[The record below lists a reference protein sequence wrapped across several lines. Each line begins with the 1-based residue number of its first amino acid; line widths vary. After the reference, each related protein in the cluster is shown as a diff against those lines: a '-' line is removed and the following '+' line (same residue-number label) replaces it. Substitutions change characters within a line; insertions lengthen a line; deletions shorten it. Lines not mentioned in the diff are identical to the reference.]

1 MPHESP
7 RNYVTDDVKH
17 AETERKL
24 ASMTRYLDFHIH
36 GDNIVECERTFDVIK
51 AALADQLVSIT
62 GPNGSPVCPEFQL
75 RLQNTKDPLHLT
87 FYPGFG
93 RWNEDILQFVR
104 ERGGTLREAADVIIT
119 GVKSQ
124 SEEPLIAIE
133 YCGALPAGNQA
144 WQRNGRAY
152 SFGLA
157 RIPYLYVAEL
167 GGYELDSNRNRKAP
181 RMPNP
186 AVPFSYLS
194 YSLEQETPILPVFVT
209 SPGADE
215 SSRRAHADEFA
226 DDELIAL
233 VRAILLNENPND
245 THELLHRK
253 VLALVRKRAEAS
265 RRGRT
270 LTPQQ
275 WENAYSSLTKGQS
288 LVDFLVHNAP
298 LSWSKTAYIAALTD
312 TAKALM
318 ELTSSFAI
326 GLTSTELPICIVDR
340 NKRPAFASR
349 VATLYADLPHDFV
362 QWLARKEHL
371 VICWVMGFKPGGD
384 DARPDRGLPPLTRML
399 IGHGYDLLSVVY
411 GPAPAATWPM
421 LIDDPATLTQRNGLW
436 EAILAV
442 SDALL
447 VDTDT
452 DEVTNHGFLRS
463 HWETAILKPTG
474 RTIFVEPLPARVGE
488 NDVDT
493 VLHTL
498 LARHAGPEVYEGM
511 CNPPGG
517 DWSGVS
523 LQPPDRS
530 IELRWLSLPRV
541 SGADTKRPDHV
552 FQLFGIASQPIILSV
567 ESKETANAV
576 ETHIGP
582 RLSAYIVNL
591 IASSA
596 SIERD
601 DPSHP
606 WCHSTHRLNPANFIF
621 ASAVAFISGSQPH
634 IDSVITKAEAD
645 LILAYTFQ
653 SNGQSCDIRLVP
665 NTKTGIIIADYASR
679 LDLSGTRITLRRA

>member
-1 MPHESP
+1 M
-7 RNYVTDDVKH
+7 
-17 AETERKL
+17 A
-24 ASMTRYLDFHIH
+24 RYLNFHIH
-36 GDNIVECERTFDVIK
+36 GDNIIECERTFDIIK
-51 AALADQLVSIT
+51 AALNDLIISCI

-75 RLQNTKDPLHLT
+75 RLQNMKDPLHFT

-104 ERGGTLREAADVIIT
+104 EHGGTLREASDVIIT
-119 GVKSQ
+119 GVTTSQ

-144 WQRNGRAY
+144 WQRNGRAF

-157 RIPYLYVAEL
+157 RIPYLYVAEI
-167 GGYELDSNRNRKAP
+167 GGYELDSKRNRKAP

-194 YSLEQETPILPVFVT
+194 YSLEQETPVLPIFIT

-215 SSRRAHADEFA
+215 SSRKTYSDVFA

-233 VRAILLNENPND
+233 LRAILLGENPNGI
-245 THELLHRK
+245 HELLRCK
-253 VLALVRKRAEAS
+253 VLAFVMKRAAVC

-275 WENAYSSLTKGQS
+275 WENAYASLQRGQS
-288 LVDFLVHNAP
+288 LVNFLVHNAP
-298 LSWSKTAYIAALTD
+298 LTWSKTAYIAALTS

-318 ELTSSFAI
+318 KLTSSFAI
-326 GLTSTELPICIVDR
+326 GLTSTELPMCIVDR
-340 NKRPAFASR
+340 NNRPEFASR
-349 VATLYADLPHDFV
+349 VSELYTDLPHDFG
-362 QWLARKEHL
+362 QWLARDEPL

-399 IGHGYDLLSVVY
+399 IGHDYDLLSVVY
-411 GPAPAATWPM
+411 GPAPAETWPM
-421 LIDDPATLTQRNGLW
+421 LMDDPATLSQRNGLW
-436 EAILAV
+436 EAILGI

-447 VDTDT
+447 VDTAT
-452 DEVTNHGFLRS
+452 DNVTKHGFLRS
-463 HWETAILKPTG
+463 HWETSIPKPID
-474 RTIFVEPLPARVGE
+474 RKIFVKPLPTRVGE

-530 IELRWLSLPRV
+530 LELRWLSLPRV
-541 SGADTKRPDHV
+541 SGTDTKRPDHV
-552 FQLFGIASQPIILSV
+552 FQFFGIISKPIILSV
-567 ESKETANAV
+567 ESKETIDAV
-576 ETHIGP
+576 EAHIGP
-582 RLSAYIVNL
+582 RLSKYIANL
-591 IASSA
+591 ITSPA
-596 SIERD
+596 SIERNG
-601 DPSHP
+601 SSQSWH
-606 WCHSTHRLNPANFIF
+606 HSTHRLNSDDFIF
-621 ASAVAFISGSQPH
+621 ASAVAFISSSQSH
-634 IDSVITKAEAD
+634 IDSVIPKAEAD
-645 LILAYTFQ
+645 LILAYKFQ
-653 SNGQSCDIRLVP
+653 NNGTSCDILLVP
-665 NTKTGIIIADYASR
+665 NGKTGDIIADYASR
-679 LDLSGTRITLRRA
+679 LDLSETGVSLRRA

>member
-1 MPHESP
+1 VPYESL

-17 AETERKL
+17 AETERIL

-36 GDNIVECERTFDVIK
+36 GDNIVECERTFDIIK
-51 AALADQLVSIT
+51 AALADRLVSIT
-62 GPNGSPVCPEFQL
+62 GPNGSPVCPEYQL

-93 RWNEDILQFVR
+93 RWNEDILQLVR

-119 GVKSQ
+119 GVTSQ

-194 YSLEQETPILPVFVT
+194 YSLEQETPVLPVFVT

-215 SSRRAHADEFA
+215 SSRRAHTDEFA

-233 VRAILLNENPND
+233 TRAILLNENPND
-245 THELLHRK
+245 THELLRRK
-253 VLALVRKRAEAS
+253 VFALVMKRAAAS

-275 WENAYSSLTKGQS
+275 WGNAYSSLKKGQS
-288 LVDFLVHNAP
+288 LVDFLVYNAP
-298 LSWSKTAYIAALTD
+298 LSWSKTAYIAALTN

-326 GLTSTELPICIVDR
+326 GLTSTELPMCIVER
-340 NKRPAFASR
+340 NKRPDFASR
-349 VATLYADLPHDFV
+349 VLALYADLPHDFA
-362 QWLARKEHL
+362 QWLARDEHL
-371 VICWVMGFKPGGD
+371 VICWVMGFKPRGD

-399 IGHGYDLLSVVY
+399 IGHEHDLLSVVY
-411 GPAPAATWPM
+411 GPAPAETWPI
-421 LIDDPATLTQRNGLW
+421 LKDDPATLTQRNGLW
-436 EAILAV
+436 ESILAV
-442 SDALL
+442 SDAIL
-447 VDTDT
+447 VDTAT
-452 DEVTNHGFLRS
+452 DHVTKHGFLRT
-463 HWETAILKPTG
+463 HWETSIPKPIGHKILVK
-474 RTIFVEPLPARVGE
+474 PLPSRVGE

-530 IELRWLSLPRV
+530 LELRWLSLPRV
-541 SGADTKRPDHV
+541 SGTDTKRPDHV
-552 FQLFGIASQPIILSV
+552 FQLFGIASHPIILSV

-576 ETHIGP
+576 EAHIGP
-582 RLSAYIVNL
+582 RLSTYIANL
-591 IASSA
+591 IASPA
-596 SIERD
+596 SIERN
-601 DPSHP
+601 DPSQP
-606 WCHSTHRLNPANFIF
+606 WCHSTHRLNPDNFIF
-621 ASAVAFISGSQPH
+621 ASAVAFIPSSQSD
-634 IDSVITKAEAD
+634 IDSVIAKAKAD

-653 SNGQSCDIRLVP
+653 ANGKSCDIRLVP
-665 NTKTGIIIADYASR
+665 NGKTGSIISEYVSR
-679 LDLSGTRITLRRA
+679 LDLSGTGISLHRA

>member
-1 MPHESP
+1 M
-7 RNYVTDDVKH
+7 
-17 AETERKL
+17 A
-24 ASMTRYLDFHIH
+24 RYLNFHIH
-36 GDNIVECERTFDVIK
+36 GDNIIECERTFDIIK
-51 AALADQLVSIT
+51 AALNDLIISVS
-62 GPNGSPVCPEFQL
+62 GSNGSPVCPEFQL
-75 RLQNTKDPLHLT
+75 RLQNMKDPLHFT

-93 RWNEDILQFVR
+93 RWNEDILQLVR
-104 ERGGTLREAADVIIT
+104 EHGGTLREAADVIIT
-119 GVKSQ
+119 GVTTSQ

-157 RIPYLYVAEL
+157 QIPYLYVAEL
-167 GGYELDSNRNRKAP
+167 GGYELDSKRNRKAP

-194 YSLEQETPILPVFVT
+194 YSLEQETPVLPIFIT

-215 SSRRAHADEFA
+215 SSRKTYSDVFA

-233 VRAILLNENPND
+233 LRAILLGENPNGI
-245 THELLHRK
+245 HELLRRK
-253 VLALVRKRAEAS
+253 VFSLVIKRAALS

-270 LTPQQ
+270 LTPHQ
-275 WENAYSSLTKGQS
+275 WEKAYASLQRGQS
-288 LVDFLVHNAP
+288 LVNFLAHNAP
-298 LSWSKTAYIAALTD
+298 LSWSKTAYIAALTS

-318 ELTSSFAI
+318 KLTSSFAI
-326 GLTSTELPICIVDR
+326 GLTSTELPMCIVDR
-340 NKRPAFASR
+340 NNRPEFASR
-349 VATLYADLPHDFV
+349 VSELYTDLPHDFG
-362 QWLARKEHL
+362 QWLARDEPL

-399 IGHGYDLLSVVY
+399 IGHDYDLLSVVY
-411 GPAPAATWPM
+411 GPAPAETWSM
-421 LIDDPATLTQRNGLW
+421 LTDDPATLSQRNGLW
-436 EAILAV
+436 EAILGI

-447 VDTDT
+447 VDTAT
-452 DEVTNHGFLRS
+452 DKVTKHGFLRS
-463 HWETAILKPTG
+463 HWETPTPKTIG
-474 RTIFVEPLPARVGE
+474 RKIFVKPLPARIGE

-530 IELRWLSLPRV
+530 LELRWLSLPRV
-541 SGADTKRPDHV
+541 SGTDTKRPDHV
-552 FQLFGIASQPIILSV
+552 FQFFGITAKPIILSV

-576 ETHIGP
+576 EAHIGP
-582 RLSAYIVNL
+582 RLSKYIANL
-591 IASSA
+591 ITSPA
-596 SIERD
+596 SIERND
-601 DPSHP
+601 SSQSWH
-606 WCHSTHRLNPANFIF
+606 HSTHRLNPSNFIF
-621 ASAVAFISGSQPH
+621 ASAVAFIPSSQSQT
-634 IDSVITKAEAD
+634 DSVISKAEAD

-653 SNGQSCDIRLVP
+653 NNGTSCDILLVP
-665 NTKTGIIIADYASR
+665 NGKTGDIITDYASR
-679 LDLSGTRITLRRA
+679 LDLSGTGISLRRA

>member
-1 MPHESP
+1 M
-7 RNYVTDDVKH
+7 
-17 AETERKL
+17 A
-24 ASMTRYLDFHIH
+24 RYLNFHIH
-36 GDNIVECERTFDVIK
+36 GDNIIECERTFDIIK
-51 AALADQLVSIT
+51 AALNDLIISAI

-75 RLQNTKDPLHLT
+75 RLQNMKDPLHFT

-93 RWNEDILQFVR
+93 RWNEDILKFVR
-104 ERGGTLREAADVIIT
+104 EHGGTLREAADVIIT
-119 GVKSQ
+119 GVATSQ

-157 RIPYLYVAEL
+157 QIPYLYVAEL
-167 GGYELDSNRNRKAP
+167 GGYELDSKRNRKAP

-194 YSLEQETPILPVFVT
+194 YSLEQETTVLPIFIT

-215 SSRRAHADEFA
+215 SSRKTYSDVFA

-233 VRAILLNENPND
+233 LRAILLGENPNGI
-245 THELLHRK
+245 HELLRRK
-253 VLALVRKRAEAS
+253 AFSLVIKLAALS

-275 WENAYSSLTKGQS
+275 WENAYASLQRGQS
-288 LVDFLVHNAP
+288 LVNFLVHNAP
-298 LSWSKTAYIAALTD
+298 LSWSKTAYIAALTS

-318 ELTSSFAI
+318 KLTSSFAI
-326 GLTSTELPICIVDR
+326 GLTSTELPMCIVDR
-340 NKRPAFASR
+340 NNRPEFASR
-349 VATLYADLPHDFV
+349 VSELYTDLPHDFG
-362 QWLARKEHL
+362 QWLARDEPL

-399 IGHGYDLLSVVY
+399 IGHDYDLLSVVY
-411 GPAPAATWPM
+411 GPAPAETWSM
-421 LIDDPATLTQRNGLW
+421 LTDDPATLSQRNGLW
-436 EAILAV
+436 EAILGI

-447 VDTDT
+447 VDTAT
-452 DEVTNHGFLRS
+452 DKVTKHGFLRS
-463 HWETAILKPTG
+463 HWETPTPKTIE
-474 RTIFVEPLPARVGE
+474 RKIFVKPLPARIGE

-498 LARHAGPEVYEGM
+498 LARHAGTEVYEGM

-530 IELRWLSLPRV
+530 LELRWLSLPRV
-541 SGADTKRPDHV
+541 SGTDTKRPDHV
-552 FQLFGIASQPIILSV
+552 FQFFGIIAKPIILSV
-567 ESKETANAV
+567 ESKETVNAV

-582 RLSAYIVNL
+582 RLSKYIANL
-591 IASSA
+591 ITSPA
-596 SIERD
+596 SIERND
-601 DPSHP
+601 SSQSWH
-606 WCHSTHRLNPANFIF
+606 HSTHRLNPDNFIF
-621 ASAVAFISGSQPH
+621 ASAVVFIPSSQSH
-634 IDSVITKAEAD
+634 IDSVISKAKAD
-645 LILAYTFQ
+645 LILACTFQ
-653 SNGQSCDIRLVP
+653 NNGTSCDILLVP
-665 NTKTGIIIADYASR
+665 NGKTGDIITDYASR
-679 LDLSGTRITLRRA
+679 LDLSGTGISLRRA